1 MASNGHWGDGLI
13 LLAAA
18 RHFHCVV
25 RVISNRDYP
34 DVLLKPDSSNCD
46 GEQLAELVLG
56 CIFEDHYV
64 SLEPGTA
71 LKPVNLI

>member
-25 RVISNRDYP
+25 RVISNRDDP
-34 DVLLKPDSSNCD
+34 DVLLKADSSNCD

-56 CIFEDHYV
+56 YIFEDHYV